1 MFEYALELIEKRWP
15 GIINTKPFPFLY
27 ESREESSLRGEK
39 RVRNEHMKNK
49 LGVKLIYPSYK
60 SGLQSIVENMD
71 NPF

>member
-15 GIINTKPFPFLY
+15 GNVETKPFLY

-39 RVRNEHMKNK
+39 RVHNEHMKNK
-49 LGVKLIYPSYK
+49 LGVKLLYPSYK
-60 SGLQSIVENMD
+60 SGLQSIIEKMD